1 MVQRLTWLV
10 PLVLLQGCAGTPLAE
25 RLERSFGSVD
35 TVVETQPARS
45 DDTTPTGSKIKDSA
59 SPAAD
64 GPDLKNP
71 DGVLKKGTAI
81 TKAPETSVA
90 IETSA
95 ETSAPSP
102 SSQSPSNRTASNP
115 AKPNSP
121 AWNQP
126 QEPYRITIRLSGA
139 DPAAPA
145 EAVTRVLRIA
155 DVRFAVE
162 RIERIQP

>member
-25 RLERSFGSVD
+25 RLETSFGTQD
-35 TVVETQPARS
+35 AALLTAPDKVVESQAARS
-45 DDTTPTGSKIKDSA
+45 VQANPTGSVIKDSV

-64 GPDLKNP
+64 LPD
-71 DGVLKKGTAI
+71 
-81 TKAPETSVA
+81 
-90 IETSA
+90 A
-95 ETSAPSP
+95 ETSASNPIASDPIPSDSP
-102 SSQSPSNRTASNP
+102 SSKPPSS
-115 AKPNSP
+115 
-121 AWNQP
+121 NQP

-145 EAVTRVLRIA
+145 EAVTRVLRNA
-155 DVRFAVE
+155 DVSFAVE

>member
-25 RLERSFGSVD
+25 RLETSFGTQD
-35 TVVETQPARS
+35 AALLTAPDKVVESQAARS
-45 DDTTPTGSKIKDSA
+45 VQANPTGSVIKDSV

-64 GPDLKNP
+64 LPD
-71 DGVLKKGTAI
+71 
-81 TKAPETSVA
+81 
-90 IETSA
+90 A
-95 ETSAPSP
+95 ETSASNSIASNPIASDPIPSDSP
-102 SSQSPSNRTASNP
+102 SSKPPSS
-115 AKPNSP
+115 
-121 AWNQP
+121 NQP

-145 EAVTRVLRIA
+145 EAVTRVLRNA
-155 DVRFAVE
+155 DVSFAVE

>member
-25 RLERSFGSVD
+25 RLETSFGTQD
-35 TVVETQPARS
+35 AALLTAPDKVVESQAARS
-45 DDTTPTGSKIKDSA
+45 VQANPTGSVIKDSV

-64 GPDLKNP
+64 LPD
-71 DGVLKKGTAI
+71 
-81 TKAPETSVA
+81 
-90 IETSA
+90 A
-95 ETSAPSP
+95 ETSASNSIASNPIASNPIPSNPIPSDSP
-102 SSQSPSNRTASNP
+102 SSKPPSS
-115 AKPNSP
+115 
-121 AWNQP
+121 NQP

-145 EAVTRVLRIA
+145 EAVTRVLRNA
-155 DVRFAVE
+155 DVSFAVE

>member
-45 DDTTPTGSKIKDSA
+45 DDTTSTGSKIKDSA

-64 GPDLKNP
+64 GSDLNNP
-71 DGVLKKGTAI
+71 DGVLKKGTA
-81 TKAPETSVA
+81 TNKAPEPSVAPETSA
-90 IETSA
+90 
-95 ETSAPSP
+95 P
-102 SSQSPSNRTASNP
+102 SSQSPSNP
-115 AKPNSP
+115 PKPKSP
-121 AWNQP
+121 PSNQP

-145 EAVTRVLRIA
+145 EAVTRVLRNA
-155 DVRFAVE
+155 DVRFAGE

>member
-64 GPDLKNP
+64 GSDLNNP
-71 DGVLKKGTAI
+71 DGVLKKGTAT
-81 TKAPETSVA
+81 TKSPEPSVELE
-90 IETSA
+90 I
-95 ETSAPSP
+95 SAPSP
-102 SSQSPSNRTASNP
+102 SSQSASNP
-115 AKPNSP
+115 PKPKSP
-121 AWNQP
+121 PSNQP

-145 EAVTRVLRIA
+145 EAVTRVLRNA

>member
-25 RLERSFGSVD
+25 RLETSFGAQD
-35 TVVETQPARS
+35 AALLTAPDKVVESQAARS
-45 DDTTPTGSKIKDSA
+45 VQANPTGSVIKDSV

-64 GPDLKNP
+64 LPD
-71 DGVLKKGTAI
+71 
-81 TKAPETSVA
+81 
-90 IETSA
+90 A
-95 ETSAPSP
+95 ETSASNPITTNPIASDPIPSDSP
-102 SSQSPSNRTASNP
+102 SSKPPSS
-115 AKPNSP
+115 
-121 AWNQP
+121 NQP

-145 EAVTRVLRIA
+145 EAVTRVLRNA
-155 DVRFAVE
+155 DVSFAVE

>member
-25 RLERSFGSVD
+25 RLETSFGAVD
-35 TVVETQPARS
+35 RVVETQQARS
-45 DDTTPTGSKIKDSA
+45 DDATPTGSKIKDSA

-64 GPDLKNP
+64 GSDLNNP
-71 DGVLKKGTAI
+71 DGVLKKGTEI
-81 TKAPETSVA
+81 TKAPEPSV
-90 IETSA
+90 EL

-102 SSQSPSNRTASNP
+102 LSQSPSNP
-115 AKPNSP
+115 PKPKSP
-121 AWNQP
+121 HSNQP

-145 EAVTRVLRIA
+145 EAVTRVLRNA

>member
-1 MVQRLTWLV
+1 L
-10 PLVLLQGCAGTPLAE
+10 
-25 RLERSFGSVD
+25 
-35 TVVETQPARS
+35 
-45 DDTTPTGSKIKDSA
+45 KIKDSA

-64 GPDLKNP
+64 WSDLNNP
-71 DGVLKKGTAI
+71 DGVLKKGTA
-81 TKAPETSVA
+81 TTTAPETSVA
-90 IETSA
+90 L

-102 SSQSPSNRTASNP
+102 SSQSPSNPTASNP

-121 AWNQP
+121 ASNQP

-145 EAVTRVLRIA
+145 EAVTRVLRNA

>member
-25 RLERSFGSVD
+25 RLETSFGAQD
-35 TVVETQPARS
+35 AALLTAPDKVVESQAARS
-45 DDTTPTGSKIKDSA
+45 VQANPTGSVIKDSV

-64 GPDLKNP
+64 LPD
-71 DGVLKKGTAI
+71 
-81 TKAPETSVA
+81 
-90 IETSA
+90 A
-95 ETSAPSP
+95 ETSASNLITTNPIMTNPIASDPIPSDSP
-102 SSQSPSNRTASNP
+102 SSKPPSS
-115 AKPNSP
+115 
-121 AWNQP
+121 NQP

-145 EAVTRVLRIA
+145 EAVTRVLRNA
-155 DVRFAVE
+155 DVSFAVE

>member
-25 RLERSFGSVD
+25 RLETSFGAVD

-45 DDTTPTGSKIKDSA
+45 DDATPTGSKIKDSA

-64 GPDLKNP
+64 GSDLNNP
-71 DGVLKKGTAI
+71 DGVLKKGTEI
-81 TKAPETSVA
+81 TKAPEPSV
-90 IETSA
+90 EL

-102 SSQSPSNRTASNP
+102 LSQSPSNP
-115 AKPNSP
+115 PKPKSP
-121 AWNQP
+121 PSNQP

-145 EAVTRVLRIA
+145 EAVTRVLRSA

>member
-25 RLERSFGSVD
+25 RLETSFGTQD
-35 TVVETQPARS
+35 AALLTAPDKVVESQAARS
-45 DDTTPTGSKIKDSA
+45 VQANPTGSVIKDSV

-64 GPDLKNP
+64 LPD
-71 DGVLKKGTAI
+71 
-81 TKAPETSVA
+81 
-90 IETSA
+90 A
-95 ETSAPSP
+95 ETSASNSIATNPTATNPIPSDSP
-102 SSQSPSNRTASNP
+102 SSKPPSS
-115 AKPNSP
+115 
-121 AWNQP
+121 NQP

-145 EAVTRVLRIA
+145 EAVTRVLRNA
-155 DVRFAVE
+155 DVSFAVE

>member
-45 DDTTPTGSKIKDSA
+45 DDATPTGSKIKDSA

-64 GPDLKNP
+64 GSDLNNP
-71 DGVLKKGTAI
+71 DGVLKKGTEI
-81 TKAPETSVA
+81 TKAPEPSV
-90 IETSA
+90 EL

-102 SSQSPSNRTASNP
+102 LSQSPSNP
-115 AKPNSP
+115 PKPKSP
-121 AWNQP
+121 PSNQP

-145 EAVTRVLRIA
+145 EAVTRVLRNA